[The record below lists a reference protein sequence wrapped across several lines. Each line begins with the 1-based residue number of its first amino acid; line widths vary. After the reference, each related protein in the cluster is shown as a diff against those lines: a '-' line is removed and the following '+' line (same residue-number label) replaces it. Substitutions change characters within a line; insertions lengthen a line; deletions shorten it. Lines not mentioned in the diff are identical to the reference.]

1 MQKPIKYFAKEGK
14 KMGLGNKILNL
25 RKKLNLS
32 QEQLAE
38 QLNVTR
44 QTISKWELEET
55 APDIKQAKKLSEIF
69 KVSLDEL
76 LDTDIR
82 DTVVEKVSNTEKL
95 TNMAVKIVKVIGIA
109 FFVMLI
115 IDIITMIILL
125 PKIV

>member
-1 MQKPIKYFAKEGK
+1 
-14 KMGLGNKILNL
+14 MGLGKKLQSL
-25 RKKLNLS
+25 RKELNIS

-55 APDIKQAKKLSEIF
+55 TPDIKQAKKLSEIF

-76 LDTDIR
+76 LDTNIR
-82 DTVVEKVSNTEKL
+82 DTVVEKVSNTEK
-95 TNMAVKIVKVIGIA
+95 MASIGIKIIKVIGIA

-115 IDIITMIILL
+115 IDVITMIVFL
-125 PKIV
+125 PKII

>member
-1 MQKPIKYFAKEGK
+1 
-14 KMGLGNKILNL
+14 MGLGNKILNL

-95 TNMAVKIVKVIGIA
+95 TNMAFKIVKVIGIA
-109 FFVMLI
+109 FLVMLI

>member
-1 MQKPIKYFAKEGK
+1 
-14 KMGLGNKILNL
+14 MGLGNKILNL

-38 QLNVTR
+38 QLDVTR

-55 APDIKQAKKLSEIF
+55 TPDIKQAKKLSEIF

-95 TNMAVKIVKVIGIA
+95 TNMAFKIVKVIGIA
-109 FFVMLI
+109 FLVMLI

>member
-1 MQKPIKYFAKEGK
+1 
-14 KMGLGNKILNL
+14 MGLGNKILNL

-38 QLNVTR
+38 QLDVTR

-55 APDIKQAKKLSEIF
+55 TPDIKQAKKLSEIF

-76 LDTDIR
+76 LDTNIR

-95 TNMAVKIVKVIGIA
+95 TNMVVKIVKVIGIA
-109 FFVMLI
+109 FLVMLI

>member
-1 MQKPIKYFAKEGK
+1 
-14 KMGLGNKILNL
+14 MGLGNKILNL

-55 APDIKQAKKLSEIF
+55 TPDIKQAKKLSEIF

-76 LDTDIR
+76 LDTNIR
-82 DTVVEKVSNTEKL
+82 DTVVEKVSNTEKM
-95 TNMAVKIVKVIGIA
+95 TGIAIKIIKVIGIA
-109 FFVMLI
+109 FLVMLI
-115 IDIITMIILL
+115 IDIIAMIIFL

>member
-1 MQKPIKYFAKEGK
+1 M
-14 KMGLGNKILNL
+14 
-25 RKKLNLS
+25 S

-55 APDIKQAKKLSEIF
+55 TPDIKQAKKLSETF

-76 LDTDIR
+76 LDTNIR
-82 DTVVEKVSNTEKL
+82 DTVVEKVSNTEKR
-95 TNMAVKIVKVIGIA
+95 TGIAIKIIKAIGIA

-115 IDIITMIILL
+115 IDIITMIVFL
-125 PKIV
+125 PKMI

>member
-1 MQKPIKYFAKEGK
+1 
-14 KMGLGNKILNL
+14 MGLGNKILNL

-38 QLNVTR
+38 QLDVTR

-55 APDIKQAKKLSEIF
+55 TPDIKQAKKLSEIF

-76 LDTDIR
+76 LDTNIR
-82 DTVVEKVSNTEKL
+82 DTIVEKVSNTEKL

-109 FFVMLI
+109 FLVMLI

>member
-1 MQKPIKYFAKEGK
+1 
-14 KMGLGNKILNL
+14 MGLGKKLQSL
-25 RKKLNLS
+25 RKELNIS

-55 APDIKQAKKLSEIF
+55 TPDIKQAKKLSEIF

-76 LDTDIR
+76 LDTNIR
-82 DTVVEKVSNTEKL
+82 DTVVEKVSNTERM
-95 TNMAVKIVKVIGIA
+95 TSIAIKIIKVIGIA

-115 IDIITMIILL
+115 IDVITMIVFL
-125 PKIV
+125 PKII

>member
-1 MQKPIKYFAKEGK
+1 MKYLNKSVLEIHELLKEKKIKPID
-14 KMGLGNKILNL
+14 L
-25 RKKLNLS
+25 
-32 QEQLAE
+32 
-38 QLNVTR
+38 
-44 QTISKWELEET
+44 LEEAFANIEANKELNAYIT
-55 APDIKQAKKLSEIF
+55 LNKEEAIKQAKELSKIF

-95 TNMAVKIVKVIGIA
+95 TNMAFKIVKVIGIA
-109 FFVMLI
+109 FLVMLI

>member
-1 MQKPIKYFAKEGK
+1 
-14 KMGLGNKILNL
+14 MGLGNKILNL

-55 APDIKQAKKLSEIF
+55 TPDIKQAKKLSEIF

-95 TNMAVKIVKVIGIA
+95 TSMAVKIVKVIGIA
-109 FFVMLI
+109 FLIMLI
-115 IDIITMIILL
+115 IDIITMIIFL
-125 PKIV
+125 PKII

>member
-1 MQKPIKYFAKEGK
+1 
-14 KMGLGNKILNL
+14 MGLGNKLQSL
-25 RKKLNLS
+25 RKKLNIS

-55 APDIKQAKKLSEIF
+55 TPDIKQAKKLSEIF

-76 LDTDIR
+76 LDTNIR
-82 DTVVEKVSNTEKL
+82 DTVVEKVSNTEKM
-95 TNMAVKIVKVIGIA
+95 TNICVKIIKFIGIA
-109 FFVMLI
+109 FLVMFI
-115 IDIITMIILL
+115 IEIITMIIFL